1 MFVKYRKIIHMKPF
15 KFTFLLVLLASFMFI
30 SCDNEPLT
38 GTFTDESGTGIEVGG
53 TGTGTGN
60 STTTSSFFAKV
71 DGVEFLEDTVYVN
84 MMNLGGSTILTISA
98 AKNNYQSIGLTFP
111 SDIAAGTYTLSSFGD
126 YRAQYNYSQTAIG
139 FGGAGTVTITTHN
152 TSEKK
157 MVGTFSF
164 IATEIVDQT
173 NLGPFNITEGSFDI
187 TYN

>member
-1 MFVKYRKIIHMKPF
+1 MKPF
-15 KFTFLLVLLASFMFI
+15 KFTFLLVLLASFTFI

-38 GTFTDESGTGIEVGG
+38 GTFTDESGTGTDST

-60 STTTSSFFAKV
+60 STSSFFAKI
-71 DGVEFLEDTVYVN
+71 DGVEFTEDTVYVN

-126 YRAQYNYSQTAIG
+126 YRGQYNHSQTAMG

-164 IATEIVDQT
+164 EATEIVAQT
-173 NLGPFNITEGSFDI
+173 NLGPFDISEGSFDI